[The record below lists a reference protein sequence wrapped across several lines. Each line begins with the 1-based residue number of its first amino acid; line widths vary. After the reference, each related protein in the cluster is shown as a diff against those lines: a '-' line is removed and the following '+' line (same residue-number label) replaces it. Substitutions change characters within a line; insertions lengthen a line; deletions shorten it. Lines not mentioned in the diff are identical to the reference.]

1 MEQKPIYTPVERLDG
16 LLETEN
22 RAEKWMH
29 QSRYQMAAAR
39 LRNRARNSA
48 TPLQILD
55 IACGMGYG
63 SKILAQ
69 KLDARVTSLDID
81 PQALEYARAHHNDQR
96 ISHGLSSITQIE
108 ADDASFDAV
117 VCYET
122 IEHVNYEDAF
132 KALGELNRV
141 LKPGGTL
148 FISTPNRYFTFL
160 LQKMG
165 MSNPF
170 HFYEFR
176 PEELAR
182 LLQNQGFDMR
192 HIYGQTLALPATY
205 YAGRAGKLAHTLFFP
220 RRSLPSQFCMIA
232 ILEAQKS
239 A

>member
-29 QSRYQMAAAR
+29 QSRYQMAASR
-39 LRNRARNSA
+39 LQKRAKASE

-63 SKILAQ
+63 SKILAR

-81 PQALEYARAHHNDQR
+81 PEALDYARQHHNDQR
-96 ISHGLSSITQIE
+96 ISHGVSSITEIAAQ
-108 ADDASFDAV
+108 DASFDAV

-122 IEHVNYEDAF
+122 IEHLHFDDAMQ
-132 KALGELNRV
+132 ALGELRRV

-148 FISTPNRYFTFL
+148 FISTPNRYFTYL

-176 PEELAR
+176 PEELAKA
-182 LLQNQGFDMR
+182 LQTRDFRVQ
-192 HIYGQTLALPATY
+192 HIYGQTLAFPLTY
-205 YAGRAGKLAHTLFFP
+205 YAGRAGKLSHTLFFP
-220 RRSLPSQFCMIA
+220 RRSLPSQLCMIA
-232 ILEAQKS
+232 VLEARKS